1 MRALFAYG
9 TLLFP
14 PVLHAVVGRVPR
26 SIAATLEGFARRR
39 VAGEL
44 FPAIVEAPGER
55 VAGVVYLALD
65 DRAWR
70 RLDAFEGD
78 LYERRSVVVTP
89 ASRFLPSDLEAP
101 GAGEGVAVAIAGRG
115 DERDERRAVSALTYV
130 LRRDLRHRLSAE
142 LWDPEVFARDHL
154 AAFSARLGRGIRD

>member
-1 MRALFAYG
+1 MNALFAYG

-14 PVLHAVVGRVPR
+14 PVLRVIAGSVPR
-26 SIAATLEGFARRR
+26 SIPATLDGFARRR

-55 VAGVVYLALD
+55 VDGVLYLGLD

-78 LYERRSVVVTP
+78 LYERRSVVVTVPRALVP
-89 ASRFLPSDLEAP
+89 AELDSA
-101 GAGEGVAVAIAGRG
+101 GACDGGSLIAGG
-115 DERDERRAVSALTYV
+115 AAERRTLSGLTYV
-130 LRRDLRHRLSAE
+130 LDRELRHRSSAA
-142 LWDPEVFARDHL
+142 LWDPDAFARDHL
-154 AAFSARLGRGIRD
+154 EAFVARLERGIRD

>member
-1 MRALFAYG
+1 MDALFAYG

-26 SIAATLEGFARRR
+26 SIAATLDGFARRR

-55 VAGVVYLALD
+55 VAGVLYLTLD

-101 GAGEGVAVAIAGRG
+101 GAGEGVAIPVRG

-130 LRRDLRHRLSAE
+130 VRRDVRHRLSAE
-142 LWDPEVFARDHL
+142 LWDPEVFARDQL
-154 AAFSARLGRGIRD
+154 AAFAARLAGGIRD